1 MNEITNSC
9 LFEWGAN
16 DDVCVCINEPMCI
29 YGREYALCKLHSLHS
44 ANDDN
49 MNVETTFTTIEISKS
64 SHIQ

>member
-1 MNEITNSC
+1 MMTS
-9 LFEWGAN
+9 
-16 DDVCVCINEPMCI
+16 VCVCINEPMCI